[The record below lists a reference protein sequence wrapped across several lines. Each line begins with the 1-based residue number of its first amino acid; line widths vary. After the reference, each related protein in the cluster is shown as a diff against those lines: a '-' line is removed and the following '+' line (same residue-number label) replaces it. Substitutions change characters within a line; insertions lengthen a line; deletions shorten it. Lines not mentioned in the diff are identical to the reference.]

1 MREGEDE
8 PALGRQVQST
18 KTGSHRSSHCGAVE
32 TDLTS
37 ILEDA
42 GSIPG
47 LRIWRCQELWCR
59 SKMQLASHVA
69 VAVAVAS
76 SCSSDLT
83 PSLRNFIYC
92 RCSPKKQNK
101 KKKKGSNFNPLLPF
115 LHGVGESSIP
125 KAEGSGHWWV
135 WAPAPPDSE
144 PLRVHPF
151 HMADME
157 L

>member
-18 KTGSHRSSHCGAVE
+18 KIGSHRSSHCGAVE

-92 RCSPKKQNK
+92 RCSPKKQ
-101 KKKKGSNFNPLLPF
+101 KKKGSNFNPLLPL
-115 LHGVGESSIP
+115 LHGVGGVVHPQSRGQWPLVGLGPCPSRLRAIESS
-125 KAEGSGHWWV
+125 
-135 WAPAPPDSE
+135 
-144 PLRVHPF
+144 PLPHG
-151 HMADME
+151 
-157 L
+157 